1 MSKSETVKNKFVDYV
16 VRDMMN
22 DITIEEEFIR
32 FGMSYNENP
41 EGIFYDYEEWFDSG
55 DRFDYM
61 NYEESFISDLSILI
75 RIHLSNAYGIPWGD
89 SKTDVSVSPILLKL
103 YNIIL
108 KKVHHLWGRNKRL
121 NESKKHAA
129 DSIYMKIDNPKQ
141 HKFFNRIAD
150 KVVDLVEVREKEGWG
165 KSIFLTDLLDPRFP
179 GQGTSLPRREE
190 GYSDYQTFVS
200 KMTPTMSDFF
210 PMLENYWSI
219 DDVSVNIFIIVKFIY
234 PKLWNNFYK
243 GEDHPEESTD
253 YGERAL
259 DYEENKEEV
268 NESTSKQQKLID
280 VVTKD
285 LLKNTRLSK
294 SYSFNISHNKGVRTV
309 KLPNGLSDWNSYDLQ
324 TTDDA
329 PYTIGQYMVDTY
341 GLTTDEIKGVWLKYR
356 NNLINTLEDNDPNP
370 SIVMGESESKNNLEK
385 LIDKLY
391 KEIWGYLITNKNEVH
406 LDLPYFKDLK
416 SDAQIP
422 YDPYRQDIG
431 NFNSNFIRGELERF
445 VAYHLYKTMDIGE
458 KLQFR
463 NYDPMVKPI
472 AEKLIKSLYKEVV
485 DKGFVKSNQ
494 VEEKKYNL
502 SETIMDDIPL
512 EQFKKDNPEVVEI
525 LNRFP
530 EPLQRELAVERKN
543 PKEFVEEHGNWYV
556 RDKDQPLKTMEIKNI
571 LDDEETKGIVSRTP
585 QEVVDAIN
593 TQWGTNFVGG
603 EVYDPNPDRYFKYAD
618 LPAETAD
625 PSVMVNYDII
635 YGVGRL
641 VAALIRGDKTIK
653 VWDIVDKK
661 ENLNESVD
669 WSDKKGNKY
678 HRNGMVNRIVDDFL
692 KMTEIMDESIKF
704 HMKQHIINNLRRHR
718 DPYLIYVYDENGLS
732 KESKDLLYEGLTNG
746 VQWYMEQTGLINY
759 HHPHANTRPPEDV
772 ELLKMVVDTLYPII
786 VKGIVDYNED
796 EEWTM
801 DTLNDSKFLGESTDK
816 QVQYVNYVIKHLM
829 DNTKWWDASFS
840 ALLLNNDTPITTYIN
855 YGDFV
860 LVKPT
865 QVVDL
870 LKGFGVTEQEE
881 KRIWA
886 TYSRWVLEKVMRE
899 GNIDWPNK
907 ETHKKR
913 YPFLVESTD
922 ITTKFVEK
930 IPDIIRESSVPK
942 YLDKIFNSVVKEI
955 RFDVD
960 KYGAVVIPFISKE
973 RYSSSTGGLETQ
985 EYTLSKH
992 DRNTELRDGGML
1004 HSEFK
1009 SYFHEI
1015 YGLSEVE
1022 SNELFR
1028 LVKQYIKDELYYKS
1042 VLDQILQSVQDDYIQ
1057 GYGTTIEVTPEISF
1071 DLKIYSDFKEY
1082 VYWWHSIVDPD
1093 DYGDGSADI
1102 TDDMTKK
1109 LYDDVWDTLK
1119 NTITLNEGWPADPEL
1134 DDEGNEK
1141 WDRMFPD
1148 KFYLKTFKMIDK
1160 DPEFFMKEILRNL
1173 GFEYEEEYDILYN
1186 YFVNYS
1192 DRKDYYIDFTIDP
1205 QDIAHFFSDRD
1216 YDMEKIVKGL
1226 LEGDWDYHEWYNESF
1241 QFDDYFLDYIDDDS
1255 WGEIAKILVVDN
1267 ITDAK
1272 ELVSGNVKNEKL
1284 KGHHELMEM
1293 RIDDVQSIIAQST
1306 TEAQADADISYLH
1319 DDIMDEVNDW
1329 FKHGV
1334 FNFGK
1339 GEFEGKV
1346 EIGDV
1351 MTKTNGL
1358 PYLEAEIEHGYPS
1371 FWDIVHV
1378 TLREELDEWGYQEE
1392 YIFTGDEKPYIN
1404 TDKHFRYGGAGTINN
1419 EHFNDMLAERLSWE
1433 YSE

>member
-16 VRDMMN
+16 VRDMMD
-22 DITIEEEFIR
+22 DITIEEEFVR
-32 FGMSYNENP
+32 FGMSYNETP
-41 EGIFYDYEEWFDSG
+41 TGIFYDYEEWFDSG

-75 RIHLSNAYGIPWGD
+75 RMHLANAYGIPWED

-103 YNIIL
+103 YDIIL

-121 NESKKHAA
+121 NESKKYTS

-150 KVVDLVEVREKEGWG
+150 KVVELVEVREKEGWG

-219 DDVSVNIFIIVKFIY
+219 DDVSVNIFIIIKFIY

-243 GEDHPEESTD
+243 GEDNPEESTD
-253 YGERAL
+253 YGGRAL

-285 LLKNTRLSK
+285 LLKSTILSGIRWCRVRHK
-294 SYSFNISHNKGVRTV
+294 NFRTV
-309 KLPNGLSDWNSYDLQ
+309 KLPSGLSDWNAEDLL
-324 TTDDA
+324 
-329 PYTIGQYMVDTY
+329 TIDVVPHTLHRYMIDTY
-341 GLTTDEIKGVWLKYR
+341 GLTDDDIKGVWLKYR

-370 SIVMGESESKNNLEK
+370 STVMGESESKNNLEK

-391 KEIWGYLITNKNEVH
+391 KEIWGYLIVNKNEVH
-406 LDLPYFKDLK
+406 LDLPYFKDL
-416 SDAQIP
+416 SGDIQSIP

-431 NFNSNFIRGELERF
+431 NFNRGFIYGELERF
-445 VAYHLYKTMDIGE
+445 VAYHLKKTMDIGK

-485 DKGFVKSNQ
+485 DKGFV
-494 VEEKKYNL
+494 E
-502 SETIMDDIPL
+502 
-512 EQFKKDNPEVVEI
+512 
-525 LNRFP
+525 
-530 EPLQRELAVERKN
+530 
-543 PKEFVEEHGNWYV
+543 
-556 RDKDQPLKTMEIKNI
+556 
-571 LDDEETKGIVSRTP
+571 
-585 QEVVDAIN
+585 
-593 TQWGTNFVGG
+593 
-603 EVYDPNPDRYFKYAD
+603 YD
-618 LPAETAD
+618 
-625 PSVMVNYDII
+625 
-635 YGVGRL
+635 
-641 VAALIRGDKTIK
+641 
-653 VWDIVDKK
+653 
-661 ENLNESVD
+661 NLNESVD
-669 WSDKKGNKY
+669 WSNKKGNKY

-692 KMTEIMDESIKF
+692 KMTEIFGESIKF
-704 HMKQHIINNLRRHR
+704 HMRQHIINNLRRHR

-759 HHPHANTRPPEDV
+759 HNQHDNTRPPEDV

-881 KRIWA
+881 KRIWT

-985 EYTLSKH
+985 EYTLSRH
-992 DRNTELRDGGML
+992 DRNTELRDGGIL

-1009 SYFHEI
+1009 SYFHKI
-1015 YGLSEVE
+1015 YGLSEDE

-1028 LVKQYIKDELYYKS
+1028 LVKKYIKDEVYYKS
-1042 VLDQILQSVQDDYIQ
+1042 VLKEILQSVEDDYIQ
-1057 GYGTTIEVTPEISF
+1057 GYGATIEVTPERTI
-1071 DLKIYSDFKEY
+1071 DLKKYEDFKEY
-1082 VYWWHSIVDPD
+1082 LDWW
-1093 DYGDGSADI
+1093 YGDGLDF
-1102 TDDMTKK
+1102 TDVMAKK

-1134 DDEGNEK
+1134 DEEGNEK

-1148 KFYLKTFKMIDK
+1148 KFYLKIFKMIDK
-1160 DPEFFMKEILRNL
+1160 DLEFFMTDTLLNL
-1173 GFEYEEEYDILYN
+1173 GFEGEEEYDILYN

-1205 QDIAHFFSDRD
+1205 EDIAYFFIDDD
-1216 YDMEKIVKGL
+1216 YDMVKIVKNL
-1226 LEGDWDYHEWYNESF
+1226 LEDNYDFGEWYTDSF
-1241 QFDDYFLDYIDDDS
+1241 DFDNYMLDNIDDRS
-1255 WGEIAKILVVDN
+1255 WLDIAKIIEVDN

-1284 KGHHELMEM
+1284 KSHHELMEM
-1293 RIDDVQSIIAQST
+1293 RIDDVQSIIAQSI
-1306 TEAQADADISYLH
+1306 TEAQGNADISYLH
-1319 DDIMDEVNDW
+1319 DDILNEVNGW
-1329 FKHGV
+1329 FKHGS
-1334 FNFGK
+1334 FNFEK
-1339 GEFEGKV
+1339 GEFVGRIEV
-1346 EIGDV
+1346 GDV
-1351 MTKTNGL
+1351 MSGEKGL
-1358 PYLEAEIEHGYPS
+1358 SQLEADLTQGYPT
-1371 FWDIVHV
+1371 FTELVHDV
-1378 TLREELDEWGYQEE
+1378 LSEELNDWGYTDD
-1392 YIFTGDEKPYIN
+1392 YIFVGSEKPYIN

-1419 EHFNDMLAERLSWE
+1419 EDFNDMLVERLSWE

>member
-16 VRDMMN
+16 VRDMMD
-22 DITIEEEFIR
+22 DITIEEEFVR
-32 FGMSYNENP
+32 FGMSYNETP
-41 EGIFYDYEEWFDSG
+41 TGIFYDYEEWFDSG

-75 RIHLSNAYGIPWGD
+75 RMHLANAYGIPWED

-103 YNIIL
+103 YDIIL

-121 NESKKHAA
+121 NESKKYTS

-150 KVVDLVEVREKEGWG
+150 KVVELVEVREKEGWG

-219 DDVSVNIFIIVKFIY
+219 DDVSVNIFIIIKFIY

-243 GEDHPEESTD
+243 GEDNPEESTD
-253 YGERAL
+253 YGGRAL

-285 LLKNTRLSK
+285 LLKSTSLSGIRWCRVRHK
-294 SYSFNISHNKGVRTV
+294 NFRTV
-309 KLPNGLSDWNSYDLQ
+309 KLPSGLSDWNAEDLL
-324 TTDDA
+324 
-329 PYTIGQYMVDTY
+329 TIDVVPHTLHRYMIDTY
-341 GLTTDEIKGVWLKYR
+341 GLTADDIKGVWLKYR

-370 SIVMGESESKNNLEK
+370 STVMGESESKNNLEK

-391 KEIWGYLITNKNEVH
+391 KEIWGYLIVNKNEVH
-406 LDLPYFKDLK
+406 LDLPYFKDL
-416 SDAQIP
+416 SGDIQSIP

-431 NFNSNFIRGELERF
+431 NFNRGFIYGELERF
-445 VAYHLYKTMDIGE
+445 VAYHLKKTMDIGK

-485 DKGFVKSNQ
+485 DKGFV
-494 VEEKKYNL
+494 E
-502 SETIMDDIPL
+502 
-512 EQFKKDNPEVVEI
+512 
-525 LNRFP
+525 
-530 EPLQRELAVERKN
+530 
-543 PKEFVEEHGNWYV
+543 
-556 RDKDQPLKTMEIKNI
+556 
-571 LDDEETKGIVSRTP
+571 
-585 QEVVDAIN
+585 
-593 TQWGTNFVGG
+593 
-603 EVYDPNPDRYFKYAD
+603 YD
-618 LPAETAD
+618 
-625 PSVMVNYDII
+625 
-635 YGVGRL
+635 
-641 VAALIRGDKTIK
+641 
-653 VWDIVDKK
+653 
-661 ENLNESVD
+661 NLNESVD
-669 WSDKKGNKY
+669 WSNKKGNKY

-692 KMTEIMDESIKF
+692 KMTEIFGESIKF
-704 HMKQHIINNLRRHR
+704 HMRQHIINNLRRHR

-759 HHPHANTRPPEDV
+759 HNQHDNTRPPEDV
-772 ELLKMVVDTLYPII
+772 ELLKMVIDTLYPII

-801 DTLNDSKFLGESTDK
+801 DTLNDSKFLG
-816 QVQYVNYVIKHLM
+816 
-829 DNTKWWDASFS
+829 
-840 ALLLNNDTPITTYIN
+840 
-855 YGDFV
+855 
-860 LVKPT
+860 
-865 QVVDL
+865 
-870 LKGFGVTEQEE
+870 
-881 KRIWA
+881 
-886 TYSRWVLEKVMRE
+886 
-899 GNIDWPNK
+899 
-907 ETHKKR
+907 
-913 YPFLVESTD
+913 ESTD

-985 EYTLSKH
+985 EYTLSRH
-992 DRNTELRDGGML
+992 DRNTELRDGGIL

-1009 SYFHEI
+1009 SYFHKI
-1015 YGLSEVE
+1015 YGLSEDE

-1028 LVKQYIKDELYYKS
+1028 LVKKYIKDEVYYKS
-1042 VLDQILQSVQDDYIQ
+1042 VLKEILQSVEDDYIQ
-1057 GYGTTIEVTPEISF
+1057 GYGATIEVTPERTI
-1071 DLKIYSDFKEY
+1071 DLKKYEDFKEY
-1082 VYWWHSIVDPD
+1082 LDWW
-1093 DYGDGSADI
+1093 YGDGLDF
-1102 TDDMTKK
+1102 TDDMDKK

-1134 DDEGNEK
+1134 DEEGNEK

-1148 KFYLKTFKMIDK
+1148 KFYLKIFKLIDK
-1160 DPEFFMKEILRNL
+1160 DPEFFMSDTLQTL
-1173 GFEYEEEYDILYN
+1173 GFEGEEEYDILYN

-1205 QDIAHFFSDRD
+1205 EDIAYFFIDDD
-1216 YDMEKIVKGL
+1216 YDMVKIVKNL
-1226 LEGDWDYHEWYNESF
+1226 LEDNYDYDEWYTVSF
-1241 QFDDYFLDYIDDDS
+1241 DFDNYMLGNIDDRS
-1255 WGEIAKILVVDN
+1255 WLDIAKIIEVDN

-1293 RIDDVQSIIAQST
+1293 RIDDVQSIIAGEIT
-1306 TEAQADADISYLH
+1306 HAQGDADISYLH
-1319 DDIMDEVNDW
+1319 DDILNEVNEW

-1334 FNFGK
+1334 FNFEK
-1339 GEFEGKV
+1339 GEFVGRIEV
-1346 EIGDV
+1346 GDV
-1351 MTKTNGL
+1351 MSGEIGL
-1358 PYLEAEIEHGYPS
+1358 SQLEADLTQGYPT
-1371 FWDIVHV
+1371 FTELVHYV
-1378 TLREELDEWGYQEE
+1378 LSEELNEWGYLDD
-1392 YIFTGDEKPYIN
+1392 YVFVGSEKPYIN

-1419 EHFNDMLAERLSWE
+1419 QHFNDMLVERLSWE